1 MPKTKE
7 NTPPPT
13 FGQMLLKA
21 VSNKE
26 DRVVKFFYEEY
37 KDHFIKE
44 IKKDMEMEKYFDY
57 YGFLQNDCGIN
68 LTSDFGIDFSL
79 LNKFQG
85 AVGRAN
91 FRREK
96 NSYVNASELFDLL
109 IGRYLESET
118 GTSLVLISPFATSQD
133 SRKEV
138 LTFIPFANDKK
149 QIKVTTNKL
158 SFDGQYQGGDDWSE
172 YETFC
177 KALDTCDNKSFV
189 AKAILESC
197 QWFPQEKTILND
209 IEITKTKE
217 FLDKIALKIRRD
229 LSLDKLNLTNPQIR
243 ASSMMF
249 GVAICEN
256 HRIPGALKHFRT
268 CLRMV
273 CDEKEDFSTAFNA
286 DMEITKCVLSPSGG
300 TRELRRIY
308 NTGAIPDG
316 LDGSFAFSDS
326 SDDEK
331 VPTGNS
337 SKTTATAV
345 SKKSISLGVES

>member
-26 DRVVKFFYEEY
+26 DRVVRFFYEEY
-37 KDHFIKE
+37 QEHFIKE
-44 IKKDMEMEKYFDY
+44 IKKDMEKYFDY

-109 IGRYLESET
+109 IGRYLESKT
-118 GTSLVLISPFATSQD
+118 TTSLVLISPFAISQD
-133 SRKEV
+133 SKKEV
-138 LTFIPFANDKK
+138 LTFAFFNNDKK
-149 QIKVTTNKL
+149 QIMVLTNKQ
-158 SFDGQYQGGDDWSE
+158 SFGGQNEEGEEWKK

-177 KALDTCDNKSFV
+177 KVLDTCDNKSVV

-197 QWFPQEKTILND
+197 QWLPQEKTILND
-209 IEITKTKE
+209 IDITKTKE
-217 FLDKIALKIRRD
+217 FLDEIALEIRKD
-229 LSLDKLNLTNPQIR
+229 LNLDKLNLDNPQIR
-243 ASSMMF
+243 AASMMF
-249 GVAICEN
+249 GLAICEN

-273 CDEKEDFSTAFNA
+273 CDEKENFSSAFNA
-286 DMEITKCVLSPSGG
+286 DMDVTKCVLSPSGG
-300 TRELRRIY
+300 TGELRRIY

-337 SKTTATAV
+337 SKTTATAMI
-345 SKKSISLGVES
+345 KKQLTLT

>member
-26 DRVVKFFYEEY
+26 DRVVKFFYEQCA
-37 KDHFIKE
+37 DHFIKE
-44 IKKDMEMEKYFDY
+44 IKKDMEMYSDF

-79 LNKFQG
+79 LDKFQG

-109 IGRYLESET
+109 ISRYLESET
-118 GTSLVLISPFATSQD
+118 GTSLALISPFANSQD

-138 LTFIPFANDKK
+138 VTFIPFANDKK

-158 SFDGQYQGGDDWSE
+158 SFGGQNEDGDEWDK

-177 KALDTCDNKSFV
+177 KALDTCDNKPVV

-197 QWFPQEKTILND
+197 QWLPQEKTILND
-209 IEITKTKE
+209 IEIIKTKE
-217 FLDKIALKIRRD
+217 FLDEIALKIRKD
-229 LSLDKLNLTNPQIR
+229 LSLDKLNLTDRQIR
-243 ASSMMF
+243 AASMMF
-249 GVAICEN
+249 GLAICEN

-273 CDEKEDFSTAFNA
+273 CDEKEDFSIAFNA
-286 DMEITKCVLSPSGG
+286 DMEITKCVLSPSRG
-300 TRELRRIY
+300 TGELRRIY

-316 LDGSFAFSDS
+316 LYGSFAFSDS

-337 SKTTATAV
+337 SKTRATAV
-345 SKKSISLGVES
+345 SKKSISLGAES